1 MAVVG
6 STHEEM
12 TAALSGLPGLGGH
25 PLSGLAERYRW
36 GEELDWE
43 KVFGEPGR
51 YVPLPHYQWQTK
63 RYWVGEQDDDG
74 AAAGDL
80 AGWMLREH
88 ARTGFDDGS
97 TLNEIGIDSLAR
109 LRILV
114 ELAKRSKQEVDPDEF
129 GRLRT
134 VGELRQWTRGLE
146 AGAR

>member
-1 MAVVG
+1 
-6 STHEEM
+6 
-12 TAALSGLPGLGGH
+12 
-25 PLSGLAERYRW
+25 
-36 GEELDWE
+36 
-43 KVFGEPGR
+43 
-51 YVPLPHYQWQTK
+51 
-63 RYWVGEQDDDG
+63 
-74 AAAGDL
+74 
-80 AGWMLREH
+80 MLREH